1 MPTLCSAL
9 LHSSEHLCSCT
20 PTLNL
25 NESSSMWEILLGGL
39 RMGTWRAPSRRLESL
54 IWSKCVFT
62 RTAPMDSRRASVSSR
77 STRRRVLERVW
88 TSYPRGNC
96 TASHPSS
103 RSPRSRL
110 SISLKRSRRAGHRGS
125 RVRRVEDRL
134 RRACRL

>member
-1 MPTLCSAL
+1 MLTLCSAL
-9 LHSSEHLCSCT
+9 LHSSEHLSSCT
-20 PTLNL
+20 ATLKQ

-39 RMGTWRAPSRRLESL
+39 RTRTWRAPSRRSELL

-88 TSYPRGNC
+88 TSCLRGNC

-103 RSPRSRL
+103 LSLLSRL
-110 SISLKRSRRAGHRGS
+110 SISLKRSRRAGLQGNRVHRE
-125 RVRRVEDRL
+125 EDRL